1 MRFVRNTAIAAAL
14 FFGALLVVYNFDWQL
29 ATVAFVAGAI
39 IVGVALI
46 YTFGDRSP
54 QI

>member
-1 MRFVRNTAIAAAL
+1 MRLVRNVAIVAAL

-29 ATVAFVAGAI
+29 AAAAFVVGGI
-39 IVGVALI
+39 IAGVALVCG
-46 YTFGDRSP
+46 FGDRPP